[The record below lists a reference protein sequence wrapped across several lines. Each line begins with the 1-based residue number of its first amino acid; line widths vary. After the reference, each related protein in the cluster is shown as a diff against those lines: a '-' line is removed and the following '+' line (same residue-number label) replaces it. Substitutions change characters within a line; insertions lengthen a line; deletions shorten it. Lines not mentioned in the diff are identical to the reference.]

1 MNCFELKVIE
11 PAKRNYE
18 TVYFEWLK
26 TKDNIKNVKENE
38 KKKTFIWKAVKLLWK
53 IVIEIKVQQKG

>member
-1 MNCFELKVIE
+1 MNCFESKVIE
-11 PAKRNYE
+11 PAKRNYK

-38 KKKTFIWKAVKLLWK
+38 KRNTFI
-53 IVIEIKVQQKG
+53 